1 MAPAG
6 TRGAR
11 HLPRALSGGVLTVAV
26 LAASRRV
33 GQDRLVE
40 EGRMAART
48 QPITPGEEPRAATAR
63 DPEGTK
69 AAILAAATSEFAEHG
84 FGGARVD
91 AIAERARINK
101 RMLYHYWGDK
111 EALYLAVLEK
121 TYADIRSAEVT
132 LDLSHRA
139 PEAALRELVLFTW
152 HYFLDHPEFLSLLG
166 TENLLKGRFL
176 AQSGTIKVVNSP
188 IIAALEDVIGR
199 GQKARLFRDRID
211 PLDTYLTI
219 ASLCFFYLSNQWTL
233 THVFGR
239 QLMKPAEVERWGNHI
254 VDVVLAHARS
264 R

>member
-1 MAPAG
+1 MPAKTQRTIPADESRAPA
-6 TRGAR
+6 
-11 HLPRALSGGVLTVAV
+11 V
-26 LAASRRV
+26 
-33 GQDRLVE
+33 
-40 EGRMAART
+40 
-48 QPITPGEEPRAATAR
+48 R

-91 AIAERARINK
+91 AIADRAHINK

-121 TYADIRSAEVT
+121 TYADIRSAEVA
-132 LDLSHRA
+132 LDLTHRA

-152 HYFLDHPEFLSLLG
+152 HYFLEHPEFLSLLG
-166 TENLLKGRFL
+166 TENLLKAKFL
-176 AQSGTIKVVNSP
+176 STSQTIKAVNSP

-199 GQKARLFRDRID
+199 GQKAKLFRDRLD

-219 ASLCFFYLSNQWTL
+219 ASLCFFYLSNRWTL
-233 THVFGR
+233 TRVFGR
-239 QLMKPAEVERWGNHI
+239 DLMKPAEIERWGNHI

>member
-1 MAPAG
+1 MPAKTQRTTPAEE
-6 TRGAR
+6 TRAN
-11 HLPRALSGGVLTVAV
+11 AV
-26 LAASRRV
+26 
-33 GQDRLVE
+33 
-40 EGRMAART
+40 
-48 QPITPGEEPRAATAR
+48 R

-91 AIAERARINK
+91 AIADRARINK

-121 TYADIRSAEVT
+121 TYADIRSAEVA
-132 LDLSHRA
+132 LDLTHRA

-152 HYFLDHPEFLSLLG
+152 HYFLEHPEFLSLLG
-166 TENLLKGRFL
+166 TENLLKAKFL
-176 AQSGTIKVVNSP
+176 STSQTIKAVNSP

-199 GQKARLFRDRID
+199 GQKAKLFRERID

-219 ASLCFFYLSNQWTL
+219 ASLCFFYLSNRWTL
-233 THVFGR
+233 TRVFGR
-239 QLMKPAEVERWGNHI
+239 DLMKPAEIERWGNHI
-254 VDVVLAHARS
+254 VDVILAHARS

>member
-1 MAPAG
+1 MPAKTQRTTPAEE
-6 TRGAR
+6 TRAN
-11 HLPRALSGGVLTVAV
+11 AV
-26 LAASRRV
+26 
-33 GQDRLVE
+33 
-40 EGRMAART
+40 
-48 QPITPGEEPRAATAR
+48 R

-91 AIAERARINK
+91 AIADRAHINK

-121 TYADIRSAEVT
+121 TYADIRSAEVA
-132 LDLSHRA
+132 LDLTHRA

-152 HYFLDHPEFLSLLG
+152 HYFLEHPEFLSLLG
-166 TENLLKGRFL
+166 TENLLKAKFL
-176 AQSGTIKVVNSP
+176 STSQTIKAVNSP

-199 GQKARLFRDRID
+199 GQKAKLFRDRLD

-219 ASLCFFYLSNQWTL
+219 ASLCFFYLSNRWTL
-233 THVFGR
+233 TRVFGR
-239 QLMKPAEVERWGNHI
+239 DLMKPAEIERWGNHI

>member
-1 MAPAG
+1 MPAKTQRTTPTEE
-6 TRGAR
+6 TRAN
-11 HLPRALSGGVLTVAV
+11 AV
-26 LAASRRV
+26 
-33 GQDRLVE
+33 
-40 EGRMAART
+40 
-48 QPITPGEEPRAATAR
+48 R

-91 AIAERARINK
+91 AIADRARINK

-121 TYADIRSAEVT
+121 TYADIRSAEVA
-132 LDLSHRA
+132 LDLTHRA

-152 HYFLDHPEFLSLLG
+152 HYFLEHPEFLSLLG
-166 TENLLKGRFL
+166 TENLLKAKFL
-176 AQSGTIKVVNSP
+176 RTSQTIKAVNSP

-199 GQKARLFRDRID
+199 GQKAKLFRERID

-219 ASLCFFYLSNQWTL
+219 ASLCFFYLSNRWTL
-233 THVFGR
+233 TRVFGR
-239 QLMKPAEVERWGNHI
+239 DLMKPAEIERWGNHI

>member
-1 MAPAG
+1 VLRAAP
-6 TRGAR
+6 
-11 HLPRALSGGVLTVAV
+11 
-26 LAASRRV
+26 LAA
-33 GQDRLVE
+33 GEDAGLDRPVKE
-40 EGRMAART
+40 WRMPAKTQRTTPAAET
-48 QPITPGEEPRAATAR
+48 RANAVR

-91 AIAERARINK
+91 AIADRARINK

-121 TYADIRSAEVT
+121 TYADIRSAEVA
-132 LDLSHRA
+132 LDLTHRA

-152 HYFLDHPEFLSLLG
+152 HYFLEHPEFLSLLG
-166 TENLLKGRFL
+166 TENLLKAKFL
-176 AQSGTIKVVNSP
+176 STSRTIKAVNSP

-199 GQKARLFRDRID
+199 GQKAKLFRDRID

-219 ASLCFFYLSNQWTL
+219 ASLCFFYLSNRWTL
-233 THVFGR
+233 TRVFGR
-239 QLMKPAEVERWGNHI
+239 DLMKPAEIERWGNHI